1 MLRGELTTHQLA
13 LSAVR
18 EYEVVN
24 VNEKNLIPQAH
35 KLTVEEQS
43 KGGKASAESRK
54 RRKNLK
60 QKMQLLLSLPANDA
74 DATELELLGISDAD
88 DMDNEMVVAKAMF
101 LAAANGDVKAFDRI
115 QDILGRS
122 VAREQLALEQK
133 KFKAEHA
140 PQVNTNIYHGI
151 PATMIA
157 PPFLPVLFDIHDE
170 GHSEYL
176 FPGGRGSTKSSFVSL
191 SIIDLLE
198 THPDMNALIMR
209 QVGNTLK
216 DSVYAQITWAIVQLG
231 LEQAYTFSKSPL
243 QITKKATGQTIFF
256 RGCDEPTKAKG
267 IKPVVGYI
275 GILWLEEL
283 DQFGGE
289 EAVRSLEQ
297 SAIRGGDLAYVFK
310 TFNPPKSALNWAN
323 RYAEQPSANRLTM
336 RSTYHDV
343 PRSWLGKVFLEIA
356 EHLKRTNPKAYENEY
371 EGKANGT
378 GGSVFDNLELREIS
392 DAEISEFDFILN
404 GVDWGWYPDLY
415 AFARCHYDTARHTL
429 YIWDEFTC
437 NKKSNE
443 ETAKILQEQH
453 GITAADEITCDSAEQ
468 KSVGDY
474 RAYGLAAR
482 PAEKGPESR
491 RYSYKWLQSLVKIV
505 IDPVRCPEAAK
516 EFREYEYERDKEG
529 NVISG
534 YPDGNDHMID
544 AVRYATN
551 RQWKRRGQ

>member
-1 MLRGELTTHQLA
+1 MLRGELTTYQLA
-13 LSAVR
+13 LSLVR
-18 EYEVVN
+18 TYEVVK

-43 KGGKASAESRK
+43 KGGKASVEARK

-60 QKMQLLLSLPANDA
+60 QKMQLLLSLPAVDSDVA
-74 DATELELLGISDAD
+74 DLELLGISDAA

-101 LAAANGDVKAFDRI
+101 LAAAGGDVKAFDRI
-115 QDILGRS
+115 QDILGKS

-133 KFKAEHA
+133 KFKADHA
-140 PQVNTNIYHGI
+140 QQVSTNVYQGI

-157 PPFLPVLFDIHDE
+157 PPFLPVLFDIQDAA
-170 GHSEYL
+170 HSEYL
-176 FPGGRGSTKSSFVSL
+176 LKGGRGSTKSSFVSL

-198 THPDMNALIMR
+198 THPDMNALVMR

-216 DSVYAQITWAIVQLG
+216 SSVYAQITWAIMQLG
-231 LEQAYTFSKSPL
+231 LEQAYTFGKSPL

-256 RGCDEPTKAKG
+256 RGCDEPTKTKS
-267 IKPVVGYI
+267 IKTVIGYI

-297 SAIRGGDLAYVFK
+297 SAIRGGDLAYIFK
-310 TFNPPKSALNWAN
+310 TFNPPKSVMNWAN
-323 RYAEQPSANRLTM
+323 RYAEKPDKNRLTM
-336 RSTYHDV
+336 KSTYLDV
-343 PRSWLGKVFLEIA
+343 PRKWLGKVFLDIA
-356 EHLKRTNPKAYENEY
+356 ERLKALNPKAYENEY
-371 EGKANGT
+371 LGDANGT
-378 GGSVFDNLELREIS
+378 GGAVFDNLELREIP
-392 DAEISEFDFILN
+392 DAELAEFDNIKN
-404 GVDWGWYPDLY
+404 GVDWGWYPDLF
-415 AFARCHYDTARHTL
+415 AFARCHYDAARHTL

-443 ETAKILQEQH
+443 ETANILQKQH
-453 GITAADEITCDSAEQ
+453 GITAADEIICDSAEQ

-534 YPDGNDHMID
+534 YPDGNDHVID

>member
-1 MLRGELTTHQLA
+1 M
-13 LSAVR
+13 
-18 EYEVVN
+18 
-24 VNEKNLIPQAH
+24 NEKNLIPQAH

-115 QDILGRS
+115 QDILGKS

-133 KFKAEHA
+133 KFKVDHA
-140 PQVNTNIYHGI
+140 PQINTNIYHGI

-157 PPFLPVLFDIHDE
+157 PPFLPVLFDIQDE

-191 SIIDLLE
+191 AIIDLIE
-198 THPDMNALIMR
+198 THPDMNALVMR
-209 QVGNTLK
+209 QVANTLRN
-216 DSVYAQITWAIVQLG
+216 SVYAQITWAIMQLG
-231 LEQAYTFSKSPL
+231 LEDAYTFNVSPM
-243 QITKKATGQTIFF
+243 QITKKATGQMIFF
-256 RGCDEPTKAKG
+256 SGCDDPTKEKG

-289 EAVRSLEQ
+289 KAVRSLEQ
-297 SAIRGGDLAYVFK
+297 SAIRGGDLAYIFK
-310 TFNPPKSALNWAN
+310 SFNPPKSALNWAN
-323 RYAEQPSANRLTM
+323 RYAEQPAANRLTM

-343 PRSWLGKVFLEIA
+343 PKKWLGKVFLEIA
-356 EHLKRTNPKAYENEY
+356 EHLKAVNPTAYENEY

-378 GGSVFDNLELREIS
+378 GGSVFDNLEIREIT
-392 DAEISEFDFILN
+392 DAELAEFDFILN

-415 AFARCHYDTARHTL
+415 AFARCHYDAARHTL

-453 GITAADEITCDSAEQ
+453 GITAADEIICDSAEQ

-534 YPDGNDHMID
+534 YPDGNDHVID